1 MGRGINYSVGR
12 NRENNEKEKVRL
24 RRFSEQIN
32 LLLRKYFNLWFLD
45 TIDVALQI
53 LLSNYCLAVQ
63 GINAPLVLLVI
74 RVAAAFCLFIHTH
87 NYIYI
92 YLHNCSLICF
102 CGGWSSYPSK
112 NDLTKKYLDTTC
124 SRDLWKK
131 SCFPALV
138 TYCCFWATCI
148 FPLDIRCLKIQGRSG
163 IVDLL
168 EKKNTN
174 LNLREISVI
183 RDRLIL

>member
-12 NRENNEKEKVRL
+12 NRESKEKEKVRL
-24 RRFSEQIN
+24 RKFSEQIN
-32 LLLRKYFNLWFLD
+32 LLLRKHFNLWFLD

-63 GINAPLVLLVI
+63 GINAPLVFLVI

-124 SRDLWKK
+124 SRDLLKNILLSSVDHLLLLLSHMHFSPRHSMSQNPRKK
-131 SCFPALV
+131 WYRWSSGKK
-138 TYCCFWATCI
+138 
-148 FPLDIRCLKIQGRSG
+148 RIQ
-163 IVDLL
+163 
-168 EKKNTN
+168 T
-174 LNLREISVI
+174 
-183 RDRLIL
+183 